1 MRQSCT
7 MLRVPPYIFHVSA
20 QPRRDEP
27 GAGEADCRG
36 EIHEATI
43 VQKDVS
49 AFCQLTICGR
59 HVSQGFFWTSVVC
72 CARYAQ
78 CQCKSVLCSLQTLV
92 PTWWFVCVCAPLPLP
107 SYWAHPNGQFPTWRP
122 PPPRATLVP
131 LFKEPTREVTSAVC
145 HIGDY

>member
-7 MLRVPPYIFHVSA
+7 MLRVPPDIFHVSA

-49 AFCQLTICGR
+49 AFCQFTICGR

-72 CARYAQ
+72 CARRLCIMPSVNANPFY
-78 CQCKSVLCSLQTLV
+78 VLCRPLFPHGDS
-92 PTWWFVCVCAPLPLP
+92 CVCAPLPCPRIGRILMASFLP
-107 SYWAHPNGQFPTWRP
+107 GDHLLHA
-122 PPPRATLVP
+122 PRSSRYLKSPHTKWHLLSV
-131 LFKEPTREVTSAVC
+131 
-145 HIGDY
+145 I